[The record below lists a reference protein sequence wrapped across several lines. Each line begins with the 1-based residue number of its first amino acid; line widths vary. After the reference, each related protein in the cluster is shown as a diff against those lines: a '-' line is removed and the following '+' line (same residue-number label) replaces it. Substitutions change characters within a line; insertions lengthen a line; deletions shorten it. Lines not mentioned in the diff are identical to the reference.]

1 LHPQERIEDSNKMK
15 DYQFEYYGY
24 MGSLIGCYAAM
35 PQSEKDEL
43 HAWEKEHVDGSG
55 RFATSDWP
63 GWEKYIGK
71 RPELRKDLIDCFGY
85 VYLMKSGD
93 DKYKI
98 GIAKNLTLRLAQL
111 QTGNPEIL
119 QLIHSFPSSNA
130 KDSET
135 RLHNKYAEYRV
146 RNEWFLLPETCVIEI
161 RQIMRDSVT
170 NSNSNNRV
178 HSDALKGGA

>member
-1 LHPQERIEDSNKMK
+1 MR
-15 DYQFEYYGY
+15 DYQFEFYGY

-35 PQSEKDEL
+35 QQSEKDEL

-71 RPELRKDLIDCFGY
+71 RPEPRKDFTDPFGY
-85 VYLMKSGD
+85 VYLIKSGD
-93 DKYKI
+93 NNYKI

-111 QTGNPEIL
+111 QTGNPDIL

-130 KDSET
+130 NASEA
-135 RLHNKYAEYRV
+135 RLHNKYAQYRL
-146 RNEWFLLPETCVIEI
+146 RNEWFLLPDKCVVEI
-161 RQIMRDSVT
+161 LQIISDSVT
-170 NSNSNNRV
+170 DSNSNEPV
-178 HSDALKGGA
+178 HSDAPESGA